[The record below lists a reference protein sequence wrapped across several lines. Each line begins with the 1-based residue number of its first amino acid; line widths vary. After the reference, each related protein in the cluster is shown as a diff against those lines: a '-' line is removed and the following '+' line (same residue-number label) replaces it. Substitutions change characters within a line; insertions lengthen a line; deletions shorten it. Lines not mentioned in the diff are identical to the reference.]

1 MNIPVCIAIS
11 FAVVRHRKRYDHIQ
25 IAEEGYPVYEELLK
39 GYFGND
45 KFRGRLDGA
54 LPRMGELSPDALAK
68 ALGVEAEA
76 PRDIPGIVA
85 GRPPM
90 LCDGCGHR
98 DLFEAINRALEVYPQ
113 RHVFGDIG
121 CYTLGALPPTIPQY
135 VCGYGA
141 AITLRSGRCGYASAV
156 AVIGDSTFTH
166 QITLD
171 AP

>member
-1 MNIPVCIAIS
+1 M
-11 FAVVRHRKRYDHIQ
+11 
-25 IAEEGYPVYEELLK
+25 LK

-54 LPRMGELSPDALAK
+54 LPRTGELSPNALAR
-68 ALGVEAEA
+68 ALGVETAT
-76 PRDIPGIVA
+76 PRDIPEIVA

-98 DLFEAINRALEVYPQ
+98 DLFEAINRALEIYPL

-121 CYTLGALPPTIPQY
+121 CYTLSITTLQHHQH
-135 VCGYGA
+135 VCRYGCCHYDGKGA
-141 AITLRSGRCGYASAV
+141 ADAGMRPAV

-166 QITLD
+166 SGITGLLD
-171 AP
+171 AVNDGSR